1 MKPYFYKLFKPISI
15 QVIFT
20 LLYSLTVALF
30 PILNKYLFDNIL
42 DGGFLLLAK
51 LCFLYIVLIIFNS
64 FFQYISRLYEWVVS
78 KDFNIKIKSDL
89 FLHIVSLK
97 NKEFEKKKAS
107 DYLSIFNNN
116 IEVIYED
123 YISAYIDLLKS
134 FINIIVFACAMF
146 VFLDYKIALTVFV
159 LSIFVALLPKIM
171 QKKLSGLKENQLE
184 ALRKYFARVLDLL
197 SGKKNVSKYSIRY
210 FEKEHKQS
218 LSSSE
223 SSRFIFGKV
232 KTISDMLGAL
242 GVFIIQATTFALVG
256 FLLVKGEIT
265 IGTGIAAFGYVR
277 SFLEPIRNI
286 LECLN
291 SINSSKGILKETLSY
306 LSIEPLEGTDTYY
319 KSSSIEKLEVDS
331 ISYKAN
337 GFVFKA
343 FSYTFERGKRYAI
356 TGHSGSG
363 KSTLMGLIDG
373 RLRPTGGQVRADNVI
388 LTEDN
393 ISFPLIN
400 LSIYLKGTL

>member
-1 MKPYFYKLFKPISI
+1 
-15 QVIFT
+15 
-20 LLYSLTVALF
+20 
-30 PILNKYLFDNIL
+30 
-42 DGGFLLLAK
+42 
-51 LCFLYIVLIIFNS
+51 
-64 FFQYISRLYEWVVS
+64 
-78 KDFNIKIKSDL
+78 
-89 FLHIVSLK
+89 
-97 NKEFEKKKAS
+97 
-107 DYLSIFNNN
+107 
-116 IEVIYED
+116 
-123 YISAYIDLLKS
+123 
-134 FINIIVFACAMF
+134 MF

-393 ISFPLIN
+393 ISYYIFSLNQFEYLFKRDFISNITILNSMVDPSNLASKLLDLLGQRTKDTIQNYEHIDN
-400 LSIYLKGTL
+400 LSGGEKQIIALLRLLVSDRPILLLDESFSSIDIKNTQIIKDYILSLKDKIIIEVTHNISSENLNKYDQIITFNDGEVEDAREDFTVKISKGEFSV